1 MAKDYKCLDACFGL
15 YADVTFINSTEKKKL
30 QEAQDFLDLQKE
42 YDAHKNDFLEN
53 LRFDP
58 SSKDYGNFWSG
69 QGTTLAEKNLLSFF
83 WQTPLCFC

>member
-1 MAKDYKCLDACFGL
+1 MRQMAKDYKCLDACFGL

-69 QGTTLAEKNLLSFF
+69 QVTTLAEKI
-83 WQTPLCFC
+83 C

>member
-42 YDAHKNDFLEN
+42 YNAYKNNFVEN
-53 LRFDP
+53 LKFDQ
-58 SSKDYGNFWSG
+58 SSKDNGN
-69 QGTTLAEKNLLSFF
+69 L
-83 WQTPLCFC
+83 

>member
-58 SSKDYGNFWSG
+58 SSKDYGKFFLTGS
-69 QGTTLAEKNLLSFF
+69 LMFLL
-83 WQTPLCFC
+83 TPYF